1 MLPLHHA
8 RRKPKAIGDEPIAFS
23 IILQR

>member
-1 MLPLHHA
+1 LHHA